1 MKIWVVTK
9 SPVDL
14 PDTFEFVGALTAQD
28 RAEKAV
34 LGAGT
39 YTIAEMDVDRR
50 YSGDLLNVHVKH
62 KLDHRQF

>member
-1 MKIWVVTK
+1 MKVWVVLK

-14 PDTFEFVGALTAQD
+14 PDTFEFIGAFTTHSAAND
-28 RAEKAV
+28 AV

-50 YSGDLLNVHVKH
+50 YSGDLLQVHVKH
-62 KLDHRQF
+62 KLDHRQL